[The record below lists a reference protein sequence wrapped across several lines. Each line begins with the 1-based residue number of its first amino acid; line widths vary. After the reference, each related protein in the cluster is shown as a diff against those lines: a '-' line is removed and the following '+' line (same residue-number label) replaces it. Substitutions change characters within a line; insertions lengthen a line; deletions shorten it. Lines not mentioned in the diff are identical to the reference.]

1 MFGLDFRWLLEL
13 RLIFGE
19 ARFFLGYLLSPVV
32 LLLISILVWA
42 TLLGFVGRIIKYLIS
57 LTKVNASLTKKRMKL
72 ELSDSIFCSMSIW
85 IEISLLMESTYVQKV
100 LILSCLY
107 FYPRKKQELPLLL
120 LLWTPLTQYL
130 KFFFKDFLLTANFP
144 IVRKR

>member
-19 ARFFLGYLLSPVV
+19 TRFFLGYLLSPVV

-57 LTKVNASLTKKRMKL
+57 LTKVNASLTKKKNEIRIKWFYFL
-72 ELSDSIFCSMSIW
+72 QYVYLDRNFLTDGKHICTKGFDSQLFVLLSKEKARIATVTIIMNSIDPIPQVF
-85 IEISLLMESTYVQKV
+85 LKRF
-100 LILSCLY
+100 
-107 FYPRKKQELPLLL
+107 FY
-120 LLWTPLTQYL
+120 
-130 KFFFKDFLLTANFP
+130 
-144 IVRKR
+144 